1 MHPTAPARAVAALA
15 LSLAAVA
22 PRAADAQQYFTMTA
36 GQIGAGACTGSTGG
50 EGLGH
55 AGGYPTEYFFRA
67 PFHCDV
73 KIGTTAPVSAASA
86 VGGIAPQSL
95 MAAGSADWGTLK
107 FYAEEHIQN
116 WQNQGLTFP
125 RAFAQV
131 GFRDRITIVDPTRT
145 GQQGMLTGQL
155 HLTGT
160 LYGHGDQGGARA
172 QVSLIH
178 NGVGTTLATH
188 SAGQEPT
195 NVIHVIDEILQAS
208 IPFTFGTPFDLGLFA
223 YAVTSNRSEGGLN
236 HLPGDAAAD
245 FRNTLRWLG
254 ATATTAGGAPVTGF
268 TVASASGTGWLVG
281 TTAVPEPS
289 TVALVAGGLA
299 ALGVATRRRRAA

>member
-1 MHPTAPARAVAALA
+1 MHPAAPARAAAALA
-15 LSLAAVA
+15 LSLAAAA
-22 PRAADAQQYFTMTA
+22 PRAAVGQQYFTMA
-36 GQIGAGACTGSTGG
+36 PGEIGAGACTGSTGG
-50 EGLGH
+50 EGLGD
-55 AGGYPTEYFFRA
+55 AGGYPTHYFFRD

-86 VGGIAPQSL
+86 VSGIAPQVL

-116 WQNQGLTFP
+116 WQNQNLRFP

-145 GQQGMLTGQL
+145 GQQGVLHGQL

-160 LYGHGDQGGARA
+160 LYGHGYQGGALAR
-172 QVSLIH
+172 VTLIH

-188 SAGQEPT
+188 SAGEEPT
-195 NVIHVIDEILQAS
+195 NVVHVIDELLQAS

-223 YAVTSNRSEGGLN
+223 YAVASNRSEGGLN

-245 FRNTLRWLG
+245 FRNTLQWLG
-254 ATATTAGGAPVTGF
+254 ATATAGGAPVTGF

-281 TTAVPEPS
+281 ATAVPEPS
-289 TVALVAGGLA
+289 TVTLLAAGLA
-299 ALGVATRRRRAA
+299 ALGVAARRRRMT